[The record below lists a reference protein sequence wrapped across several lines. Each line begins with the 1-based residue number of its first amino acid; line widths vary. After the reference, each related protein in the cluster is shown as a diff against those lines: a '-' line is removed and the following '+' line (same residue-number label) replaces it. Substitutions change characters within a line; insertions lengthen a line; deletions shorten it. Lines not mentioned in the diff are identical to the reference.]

1 MKGPYF
7 PVWAYIK
14 GEIKMAGS
22 INKVILV
29 GNLGGD
35 PEVRHSQD
43 GNKIV
48 TFNVATSESWK
59 DKSGERKD
67 RTEWHRVVIFSPG
80 LADVAEKYLKK
91 GSKVYV
97 EGQLR
102 TRKWQDA
109 SGADKYSTEVVLSG
123 FNAYMIM
130 LDKTSG
136 GFDGSD
142 DSMPSSDAGW
152 DNSATPSGD
161 IDDEIPF

>member
-1 MKGPYF
+1 MNF
-7 PVWAYIK
+7 CRFE
-14 GEIKMAGS
+14 GEINGVKKTYYAW
-22 INKVILV
+22 
-29 GNLGGD
+29 
-35 PEVRHSQD
+35 QY
-43 GNKIV
+43 
-48 TFNVATSESWK
+48 SESIRMILYYPLMVVD
-59 DKSGERKD
+59 DKNGERKD

-109 SGADKYSTEVVLSG
+109 SGADRYSTEIVLSG

-136 GFDGSD
+136 DFEPSEEG
-142 DSMPSSDAGW
+142 MPSPDAGW
-152 DNSATPSGD
+152 DNSTPSGD

>member
-1 MKGPYF
+1 
-7 PVWAYIK
+7 
-14 GEIKMAGS
+14 MAGS

-80 LADVAEKYLKK
+80 LAEVAEKYLKK

-109 SGADKYSTEVVLSG
+109 SGADRYSTEIVLSG

-136 GFDGSD
+136 EFSSSD
-142 DSMPSSDAGW
+142 DAGASPDAGW
-152 DNSATPSGD
+152 DNSTPSGD

>member
-1 MKGPYF
+1 
-7 PVWAYIK
+7 
-14 GEIKMAGS
+14 MAGS

-80 LADVAEKYLKK
+80 LAEVAEKYLKK

-109 SGADKYSTEVVLSG
+109 SGADRYSTEIVLSG

-130 LDKTSG
+130 LDKTFGEFSS
-136 GFDGSD
+136 SD
-142 DSMPSSDAGW
+142 DVGASPDAGW
-152 DNSATPSGD
+152 DNSTPSGD